1 MICLQIFGIAMQVR
15 KFYLLEKNITNK
27 LIMNS
32 ETKVSLKNVM
42 ALSLSTKKA

>member
-1 MICLQIFGIAMQVR
+1 MQVR
-15 KFYLLEKNITNK
+15 KFSLLEKNFTNK

-42 ALSLSTKKA
+42 ALSLSIKKA